1 VLGILGMLRGSRKLG
16 VAALVTGGLGMVV
29 SLFLLALVLASLA
42 NRA

>member
-1 VLGILGMLRGSRKLG
+1 MLRGSRKLG

-29 SLFLLALVLASLA
+29 SLVLLALVLASLA